1 MGKKSKT
8 AKFIDLPSA
17 YVKIAIEYGQVEIVN
32 LPSENGWIFPK
43 LCKGLPEG
51 QGVTFNM
58 ILLTIIIYMGQ
69 FGLVAR

>member
-32 LPSENGWIFPK
+32 LPSENGWIFP
-43 LCKGLPEG
+43 
-51 QGVTFNM
+51 
-58 ILLTIIIYMGQ
+58 
-69 FGLVAR
+69 